1 MGESFLVSTR
11 HTYRGRWG
19 GEACFAQEVELRRD
33 LCGHVF
39 IVAVAFSQF
48 AICFKSKL
56 FWSYFVVSSVFRIT
70 LKCCSLTP
78 VSNYDA
84 DFATLSAV
92 KITLEVLIKTNWSED
107 DVVLIELE
115 SQNGVFSMAD
125 LFANL
130 GIHRNDFSR
139 HGGNSYCDRLT
150 LILVFGR
157 CN

>member
-48 AICFKSKL
+48 AI
-56 FWSYFVVSSVFRIT
+56 Y
-70 LKCCSLTP
+70 
-78 VSNYDA
+78 
-84 DFATLSAV
+84 FATLSAV